1 MSRLLAFAVLFAHA
15 ALAAAP
21 LEAPTLSDDE
31 KKLLEKG
38 EVVVRKL
45 EPTGGKGVAALAV
58 GVVDAAP
65 AEVWPVVRDC
75 QYFKDFM
82 PRTKNSELKQ
92 EDGVAICHVELS
104 LPFPMKD
111 LWSETKSTVVE
122 DPPRFRRAWT
132 LVRGTYHRL
141 DGSWTLLPWGDG
153 SKTLAIYA
161 LDSAPDSMVP
171 DSLARSAQAKSLP
184 DVVVSVRKRVVSLR
198 GGATGSR

>member
-1 MSRLLAFAVLFAHA
+1 MSRLLFLSVLLATA
-15 ALAAAP
+15 ALAAEP

-38 EVVVRKL
+38 DVIVRRL

-75 QYFKDFM
+75 QHFKDFM
-82 PRTKNSELKQ
+82 PRTRHSELKQ
-92 EDGVAICHVELS
+92 EGGVGLCHVELS

-111 LWSETKSTVVE
+111 LWSDTKSTLRE
-122 DPPRFRRAWT
+122 EPPRYRRTWT
-132 LVRGTYHRL
+132 LVRGTYRRL

-153 SKTLAIYA
+153 SKTLAVYA
-161 LDSAPDSMVP
+161 IDSAPDSLVP

-184 DVVVSVRKRVVSLR
+184 EVVVSVRKRVVSLR
-198 GGATGSR
+198 GGAAGSR